1 MSNVHTQTI
10 PLYNKGALSATG
22 YRIGS
27 GYNVKLNYGTIELA
41 SKPSLYDCILHS
53 YIGIRLKSPKF
64 HDWLT
69 EELREQI
76 LRELGEMDTLIDG
89 RITSYRNEGLKE
101 ILSKGMK
108 WEINNTLQINI
119 DQADLQPEE
128 RIREVRDMFF
138 NDFLKAT
145 KLVVHIRM
153 TSPFKD
159 KADLF
164 EVSLFEDKQ
173 HDKPYMS
180 VMESNLP
187 SSLFNREWIDN
198 AKNSFNAYRRASA
211 PVQLGIN
218 PAVYHPLAPLHPGIQ
233 DPVQQPGLGISP
245 YTNKPFTY
253 GTGTPAQFKLYGET
267 GDIDVTLNGSTV
279 SFQASGDVSA
289 RAPQINVTG
298 GMNCFA
304 PKLNLGEL
312 ASPHVTAF
320 GKSVFDMDDRLVA
333 QVDIR
338 SVKAYNESPYFNQE
352 VQMPIPFQEFIET
365 KLKWSWM
372 DTTFEDYLLKGYK
385 SDDQGRDPQ
394 VVAFIN
400 IASRLCNVLIA

>member
-69 EELREQI
+69 EDLRTQI

-108 WEINNTLQINI
+108 WEINNTLQLNI
-119 DQADLQPEE
+119 DQDDLQPEE
-128 RIREVRDMFF
+128 RIREAKELFF
-138 NDFLKAT
+138 NDFLKAP

-153 TSPFKD
+153 TSPFRD
-159 KADLF
+159 KEDLF

-198 AKNSFNAYRRASA
+198 AQNSFNAYRRASA
-211 PVQLGIN
+211 PVQREFN
-218 PAVYHPLAPLHPGIQ
+218 PAVYHPLAPLHPG
-233 DPVQQPGLGISP
+233 VQMPAQQFGVEISP
-245 YTNKPFTY
+245 YTNKPY
-253 GTGTPAQFKLYGET
+253 LPGTGTPAQFKLYGKT
-267 GDIDVTLNGSTV
+267 GDVDITLNGSTV
-279 SFQASGDVSA
+279 SFQPSNEVSVE
-289 RAPQINVTG
+289 APQINITG
-298 GMNCFA
+298 GQTGFA
-304 PKLNLGEL
+304 PPL
-312 ASPHVTAF
+312 
-320 GKSVFDMDDRLVA
+320 
-333 QVDIR
+333 
-338 SVKAYNESPYFNQE
+338 
-352 VQMPIPFQEFIET
+352 
-365 KLKWSWM
+365 
-372 DTTFEDYLLKGYK
+372 
-385 SDDQGRDPQ
+385 
-394 VVAFIN
+394 
-400 IASRLCNVLIA
+400 